1 MNLQELKERL
11 APSIEKWIDARI
23 DDMIKGN
30 PSLAIPSVYMKRA
43 AHNIVSRNKEKW
55 EEKIDNL
62 SLFIANEDGVV
73 DAESVFED
81 AMQILKTMEK
91 KPFDI
96 GFLHGTIGEGCI
108 SIDMPDGVI
117 SALLFGSNKSIA
129 ITIDDIAELKKIF
142 IT

>member
-129 ITIDDIAELKKIF
+129 ITIDDIAELKNIL